1 MQAIVDRSYTRH
13 MGRTSDARDRLL
25 NAACELML
33 RRGYGALGVAE
44 ICAHA
49 DVRKG
54 SFYHFFPSK
63 QALTLAAIDAHW
75 ARQRA
80 DWTAI
85 LSAPTPALSR
95 LEKLVQQQVSAQ
107 RHARKAGGAVTGC
120 LFGNLA
126 LELSNQEQEV
136 RHRLEEIFD
145 EQIDLV
151 ESALRDAAEE
161 GAIPRPAADRVT
173 ARAIVAQ
180 IEGMVLL
187 AKLGNDPSVL
197 ADLWEHTLRMTHLSH

>member
-1 MQAIVDRSYTRH
+1 
-13 MGRTSDARDRLL
+13 MGRTSDARERLL

-33 RRGYGALGVAE
+33 RRGYGAIGVAE

-63 QALTLAAIDAHW
+63 QALTLAVVDAHW
-75 ARQRA
+75 DRQRG
-80 DWTAI
+80 DWTAV
-85 LSAPTPALSR
+85 LGAPRPALSR
-95 LEKLVQQQVSAQ
+95 LEKLVQQQFSVQ
-107 RHARKAGGAVTGC
+107 RDGLDSTGAVTGC
-120 LFGNLA
+120 LLGNLA
-126 LELSNQEQEV
+126 LELSNHEQEV
-136 RHRLEEIFD
+136 RRRLEEIFD

-151 ESALRDAAEE
+151 WATLRHAADE
-161 GAIPRPAADRVT
+161 GTIPRSAADRVT

-180 IEGMVLL
+180 IEGMVML

-197 ADLWEHTLRMTHLSH
+197 ADMWEHTLRMTGASLPQTR